1 MKKVYTAHSKHNFY
15 ARKIVSAYVLERDLM
30 PLNPFMNWDYFLD
43 DLVERDIVR
52 NANGELLK
60 MSDELWQFGEIS
72 DGCYQEIMIA
82 LNRKMP
88 VKFFTVGGKI
98 EKIKPITDYKK
109 LVFENE
115 VSKTEQEELINKIK
129 P

>member
-1 MKKVYTAHSKHNFY
+1 MKKVYTSHSKHNFY
-15 ARKIVSAYVLERDLM
+15 PKKIVSAYVLEKDLM

-72 DGCYQEIMIA
+72 DGCYQEIMTA
-82 LNRKMP
+82 LDRKMP
-88 VKFFTVGGKI
+88 IKFFTVGGKL
-98 EKIKPITDYKK
+98 EDIKPITDYEK
-109 LVFENE
+109 LVFEKD
-115 VSKTEQEELINKIK
+115 VSKIE
-129 P
+129 